1 MFSPVLR
8 QSVFGSISAATRRT
22 DLASCRKVVLSDRG
36 VRVRLRVG
44 EPDRT
49 AVERELNS
57 VVVTTATSVSI
68 VRSLELILRL
78 SSMLSGR

>member
-1 MFSPVLR
+1 M
-8 QSVFGSISAATRRT
+8 
-22 DLASCRKVVLSDRG
+22 SDRG

-57 VVVTTATSVSI
+57 EVVTAATSVSI

-78 SSMLSGR
+78 ASMVSGR